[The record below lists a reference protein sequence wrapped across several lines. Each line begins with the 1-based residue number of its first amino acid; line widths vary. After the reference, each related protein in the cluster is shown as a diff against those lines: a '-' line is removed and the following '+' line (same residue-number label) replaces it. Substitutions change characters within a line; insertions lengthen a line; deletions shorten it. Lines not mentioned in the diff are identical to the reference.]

1 VAGGAPMKRLAVV
14 WSLALVA
21 SACSGSSGEGTSV
34 SGSLSAASETP
45 RDESIHGTFDI
56 GGHELFLDCTGTG
69 SPTVVL
75 LHGVGGSAADWTV
88 TRGAL
93 ATRTCAYDRRN
104 VGLSEQVPGRST
116 STEAVED
123 LRQLLQVAGVEPPYV
138 LAGHSF
144 GGMLSLLY
152 AGTYPDEVAGIVLVD
167 ATMPFEVELDPP
179 GTVDEVRNSLNDNP
193 ERIDFY
199 GGYALTTSVLESL
212 PTIPITYLFGRL
224 QVFDESWEEGA
235 YPAALRAFMKTLPDG
250 RLVEYDTDH
259 EMLVNIPNDV
269 ADQIRKVVARAAA

>member
-1 VAGGAPMKRLAVV
+1 MKRPAVV
-14 WSLALVA
+14 WTLALFA
-21 SACSGSSGEGTSV
+21 SACSGSSGEGTAV
-34 SGSLSAASETP
+34 SGSLSTSSEEP
-45 RDESIHGTFDI
+45 SNGAIHGTFDV
-56 GGHELFLDCTGTG
+56 GGHELFLDCAGTG
-69 SPTVVL
+69 APTVVL

-104 VGLSEQVPGRST
+104 VGLSDQVPGRSA
-116 STEAVED
+116 SPEAVED
-123 LRQLLQVAGVEPPYV
+123 LHRLLEVAGVEPPYV

-144 GGMLSLLY
+144 GGILSLLY
-152 AGTYPDEVAGIVLVD
+152 AGTYPEEVAGIVLVD

-179 GTVDEVRNSLNDNP
+179 GTADEVRKSLNDNP

-199 GGYALTTSVLESL
+199 GTYAQTTSVLDSL

-235 YPAALRAFMKTLPDG
+235 YPAALRAFMKTLSDG
-250 RLVEYDTDH
+250 RLVEFDTDH
-259 EMLVNIPNDV
+259 EMLINIPDDV
-269 ADQIRKVVARAAA
+269 ADQIRQVVAQAAI